1 VAATSAIARRTF
13 ADARKRTF
21 AFLYFFA
28 AVAAINVIG
37 YRKSYPDVADRIRFA
52 RGFGDNKA
60 VRLFYGVP
68 HDLMSTGGYAA
79 WRVGGLMSIFAA
91 MYGLLAAVRALRA
104 EEDSGRQELVL
115 AGPVS
120 RGAALRG
127 ALAGVFAGIV
137 LLWLATWLGFVITK
151 LAVGPSAFLALATVV
166 PAAVFAGAGVLASQV
181 AGSRR
186 VALELGSALLAGAL
200 LLRVVADTTG
210 GAGWLRWISPLG
222 WSEEMRAFAGPRP
235 AVLLLPLA
243 ATVLLLAAAVPIALR
258 RDVGSGLL
266 PVRDSAAP
274 DHRLLGS
281 PTRLAL
287 RLERGSLLGWLIGV
301 GLFAFVIGIV
311 SDSIRSVGLSENLQ
325 KQLEKLG
332 AEQVTTPSGYIAFSF
347 LFFILAVA
355 LFCCSQMAAAH
366 REEAEQRLETLFAL
380 PVSRRSWLGGRLLLA
395 VAGAA
400 VVALC
405 AGVLAWA
412 GAKTQGVHVS
422 FTDLLGAGA
431 NTLPASLLFLG
442 IAALAF
448 ALVPRASA
456 GIAYGLTT
464 VAFVWELFGA
474 LLGAPKWTLALS
486 PFHHVGLVPA
496 QSFETGAALAMLAI
510 AAATSV
516 AAVLIFQRRDLTG
529 P

>member
-1 VAATSAIARRTF
+1 VSATSAVARRTF

-21 AFLYFFA
+21 AFAYFFA
-28 AVAAINVIG
+28 AVAAVNVLG
-37 YRKSYPDVADRIRFA
+37 YRKSYPDLADRIKFA
-52 RGFGDNKA
+52 RSFGGNKA

-68 HDLMSTGGYAA
+68 HDLLSTGGYAA

-104 EEDSGRQELVL
+104 EEDAGRAELVL
-115 AGPVS
+115 ANPVG
-120 RGAALRG
+120 RAAALRG
-127 ALAGVFAGIV
+127 ALAGVLGGIA
-137 LLWLATWLGFVITK
+137 LLWFATWLGFVVTR
-151 LAVGPSAFLALATVV
+151 LAVGPSAYLALATVS
-166 PAAVFAGAGVLASQV
+166 PAAVFAGVGALTSQ
-181 AGSRR
+181 AAASRR
-186 VALELGSALLAGAL
+186 VALELGSVAVGAALLV
-200 LLRVVADTTG
+200 RVVADTTG
-210 GAGWLRWISPLG
+210 GADWLRWVTPLG
-222 WSEEMRAFAGPRP
+222 WSEQMRAFAGARP
-235 AVLLLPLA
+235 AVLLLPLI
-243 ATVLLLAAAVPIALR
+243 ATALLLAVAVPIALR

-266 PVRDSAAP
+266 PERDSAPP

-311 SDSIRSVGLSENLQ
+311 SDSVSGIGISKNLQ
-325 KQLEKLG
+325 QQLAKLG
-332 AEQVTTPSGYIAFSF
+332 VGQVLTPSGYIAFSF

-355 LFCCSQMAAAH
+355 LFCCSQMAAAYH
-366 REEAEQRLETLFAL
+366 DEAEQRLETLFSL
-380 PVSRRSWLGGRLLLA
+380 PVSRTGWLAGRLLLA

-400 VVALC
+400 AVALC

-412 GAKTQGVHVS
+412 GAKSQGVHVS
-422 FTDLLGAGA
+422 FGDLIEAGA

-448 ALVPRASA
+448 ALVPRATA

-474 LLGAPKWTLALS
+474 LLGAPAWTLALS
-486 PFHHVGLVPA
+486 PFHHVALVPA
-496 QSFETGAALAMLAI
+496 QSFRAGAAVAMLAI
-510 AAATSV
+510 AAATSA
-516 AAVLIFQRRDLTG
+516 AAVLIFERRDLTG